1 MNERTHDSRGEP
13 SEPMADGT
21 TTADEASVTSG
32 ESPPSLEDLT
42 LPERVLLA
50 ALQDPVRGFVV
61 VLLLLFAVSFLIA
74 LAFVYPL
81 VAAVFFLVS
90 ALVLFA
96 FVGYGIR
103 QLRARDRPAQKSGR
117 P

>member
-1 MNERTHDSRGEP
+1 MSERTHDSPDEP
-13 SEPMADGT
+13 SESMADGT

-32 ESPPSLEDLT
+32 ESQPSLEDLT

-50 ALQDPVRGFVV
+50 ALQDPVRGLLVV
-61 VLLLLFAVSFLIA
+61 VLLLFAVSFLIA

-81 VAAVFFLVS
+81 VAAAFFLIS

-103 QLRARDRPAQKSGR
+103 QLRAQDRPAQKSDR